1 MVAITY
7 VRCGGKTSYRYD
19 KNGQMIEEKT
29 GDSYHITYSYDKAG
43 NRKTVTN
50 SRGQITEYE
59 YDKAGRVIKQKDE
72 AGEISYTYDANG
84 NCLIISETV
93 SESGVQNV
101 SVNTITRSYDALNRV
116 TSQTDADGN
125 HIGYAYDTQGNL
137 SVLTYPDGKE
147 LEYSYDKNGNVILVT
162 DWENRETRFSYDK
175 NGRLV
180 RTERADGSTESRS
193 YDKAGQLLQIKDTAK
208 DGRLITDLSYS
219 YNENGNIE
227 QIRDKNAGTAGMKS
241 KTETMTYDAVNRLI
255 SYNGKAVSY
264 DTDGNMLY
272 GPLNGQMASFT
283 YDCRN
288 RLIRTET
295 DSGEVTKYL
304 YDAENNRIGIIKNAG
319 TEQESR
325 TGYVVDGTSGEL
337 TQILQSRTEEAA
349 KSADVGITTY
359 LYAGNRLLAEDGE
372 EYLTYHFNNVGS
384 TTAVTDKSGNIKYR
398 YAYSVYG
405 ELLKGNYGEVLFLY
419 NGQYGV
425 QSDDSG
431 LYYMRA
437 RYYNAAIKRF
447 INQDTVT
454 GSIESSQSL
463 NRYAYVEGNPVSYL
477 DPFGLEK
484 FDTSW
489 IHTLVLCMD
498 ISFAATGVILLATGN
513 VLAVL
518 RTATLY
524 AEVSKVLSLID
535 TIAYVYDFITADNDE
550 DRAKAVMGIA
560 INQLGEIIK
569 KGVFSLTDITKVY
582 EKEQVN
588 QIDTIIGYVYSTLSD
603 SSNSLIDEIMEAK

>member
-93 SESGVQNV
+93 SENGVQNV
-101 SVNTITRSYDALNRV
+101 SVNTITRTYDALNRV
-116 TSQTDADGN
+116 TGQTDADGN

-319 TEQESR
+319 TERESR
-325 TGYVVDGTSGEL
+325 TGYVVDSTSGEL

-359 LYAGNRLLAEDGE
+359 LYAGNRLLAEDGA

>member
-93 SESGVQNV
+93 SENGVQNV
-101 SVNTITRSYDALNRV
+101 SVNTITRTYDALNRV

-162 DWENRETRFSYDK
+162 DWENRETSFSYDK

-255 SYNGKAVSY
+255 SYNGKAV
-264 DTDGNMLY
+264 N
-272 GPLNGQMASFT
+272 
-283 YDCRN
+283 
-288 RLIRTET
+288 
-295 DSGEVTKYL
+295 

-325 TGYVVDGTSGEL
+325 TGYVVDSTSGEL

-349 KSADVGITTY
+349 KSADVGIITY
-359 LYAGNRLLAEDGE
+359 LYAGNRLLAEDGA

-463 NRYAYVEGNPVSYL
+463 NRYAYVEGNPISYL

-484 FDTSW
+484 TFLDETHQIINDFRLW
-489 IHTLVLCMD
+489 LVGIEGTLLVATIAMPELAVATAPIMAGIGESLELLTIID
-498 ISFAATGVILLATGN
+498 IS
-513 VLAVL
+513 
-518 RTATLY
+518 
-524 AEVSKVLSLID
+524 
-535 TIAYVYDFITADNDE
+535 AYSIQMCNAGDYNDE
-550 DRAKAVMGIA
+550 WFNALIGIA
-560 INQLGEIIK
+560 VNLLGTSASLEFKELFRGKNDYLKEGIMWIVERGEDKFESIIQ
-569 KGVFSLTDITKVY
+569 
-582 EKEQVN
+582 E
-588 QIDTIIGYVYSTLSD
+588 YS
-603 SSNSLIDEIMEAK
+603 N

>member
-93 SESGVQNV
+93 SENGVQNV
-101 SVNTITRSYDALNRV
+101 SVNTITRTYDALNRV

-227 QIRDKNAGTAGMKS
+227 QIRDKNAGTAGMES

-255 SYNGKAVSY
+255 SYNGKAV
-264 DTDGNMLY
+264 N
-272 GPLNGQMASFT
+272 
-283 YDCRN
+283 
-288 RLIRTET
+288 
-295 DSGEVTKYL
+295 

-325 TGYVVDGTSGEL
+325 TGYVVDSTSGEL

-463 NRYAYVEGNPVSYL
+463 NRYAYVEGNPISYL

-484 FDTSW
+484 TFLDETHQIINDFRLW
-489 IHTLVLCMD
+489 LVGIEGTLLVATIAMPELAVATAPIMAGIGESLELLTIID
-498 ISFAATGVILLATGN
+498 IS
-513 VLAVL
+513 
-518 RTATLY
+518 
-524 AEVSKVLSLID
+524 
-535 TIAYVYDFITADNDE
+535 AYSIQMCNAGDYNDE
-550 DRAKAVMGIA
+550 WFNALIGIA
-560 INQLGEIIK
+560 VNLLGTSASLEFKELFRGKNDYLKEGIMWIVERGEDKFESIIQ
-569 KGVFSLTDITKVY
+569 
-582 EKEQVN
+582 E
-588 QIDTIIGYVYSTLSD
+588 YS
-603 SSNSLIDEIMEAK
+603 N

>member
-93 SESGVQNV
+93 SENGVQNV
-101 SVNTITRSYDALNRV
+101 SVNTITRTYDALNRV

-162 DWENRETRFSYDK
+162 DWENREMRFSYDK

-227 QIRDKNAGTAGMKS
+227 QIRDKNAGTAGMES

-255 SYNGKAVSY
+255 SYNGKAV
-264 DTDGNMLY
+264 N
-272 GPLNGQMASFT
+272 
-283 YDCRN
+283 
-288 RLIRTET
+288 
-295 DSGEVTKYL
+295 

-325 TGYVVDGTSGEL
+325 TGYVVDSTSGEL

-349 KSADVGITTY
+349 KSADVGIITY
-359 LYAGNRLLAEDGE
+359 LYAGNRLLAEDGA

-405 ELLKGNYGEVLFLY
+405 GLLKGNYGEVLFLY

-463 NRYAYVEGNPVSYL
+463 NRYAYVEGNPISYL

-484 FDTSW
+484 TFLDETHQIINDFRLW
-489 IHTLVLCMD
+489 LVGIEGTLLVATIAMPELAVATAPIMAGIGESLELLTIID
-498 ISFAATGVILLATGN
+498 IS
-513 VLAVL
+513 
-518 RTATLY
+518 
-524 AEVSKVLSLID
+524 
-535 TIAYVYDFITADNDE
+535 AYSIQMCNAGDYNDE
-550 DRAKAVMGIA
+550 WFNALIGIA
-560 INQLGEIIK
+560 VNLLGTSASLEFKELFRGKNDYLKEGIMWIVERGEDKFESIIQ
-569 KGVFSLTDITKVY
+569 
-582 EKEQVN
+582 E
-588 QIDTIIGYVYSTLSD
+588 YS
-603 SSNSLIDEIMEAK
+603 N

>member
-162 DWENRETRFSYDK
+162 DWENRETSFSYDK

-227 QIRDKNAGTAGMKS
+227 QIRDKNAGTAGMES

-255 SYNGKAVSY
+255 SYNGKAV
-264 DTDGNMLY
+264 N
-272 GPLNGQMASFT
+272 
-283 YDCRN
+283 
-288 RLIRTET
+288 
-295 DSGEVTKYL
+295 

-325 TGYVVDGTSGEL
+325 TGYVVDSTSGEL

-359 LYAGNRLLAEDGE
+359 LYAGNRLLAEDGA

-425 QSDDSG
+425 QSDDSS

-489 IHTLVLCMD
+489 IHTLVVCMD

>member
-93 SESGVQNV
+93 SENGVQNV
-101 SVNTITRSYDALNRV
+101 SVNTITRTYDALNRV

-162 DWENRETRFSYDK
+162 DWENREMRFSYDK

-255 SYNGKAVSY
+255 SYNGKAV
-264 DTDGNMLY
+264 N
-272 GPLNGQMASFT
+272 
-283 YDCRN
+283 
-288 RLIRTET
+288 
-295 DSGEVTKYL
+295 

-325 TGYVVDGTSGEL
+325 TGYVVDSTSGEL

-349 KSADVGITTY
+349 KSADVGIITY
-359 LYAGNRLLAEDGE
+359 LYAGNRLLAEDGA

-484 FDTSW
+484 TFLDETHQIINDFRLW
-489 IHTLVLCMD
+489 LVGIEGTLLVATIAMPELAVATAPIMAGIGESLELLTIID
-498 ISFAATGVILLATGN
+498 IS
-513 VLAVL
+513 
-518 RTATLY
+518 
-524 AEVSKVLSLID
+524 
-535 TIAYVYDFITADNDE
+535 AYSIQMCNAGDYNDE
-550 DRAKAVMGIA
+550 WFNALIGIA
-560 INQLGEIIK
+560 VNLLGTSASLEFKELFRGKNDYLKEGIMWIVERGEDKFESIIQ
-569 KGVFSLTDITKVY
+569 
-582 EKEQVN
+582 E
-588 QIDTIIGYVYSTLSD
+588 YS
-603 SSNSLIDEIMEAK
+603 N

>member
-29 GDSYHITYSYDKAG
+29 GDSYHITYSYNGAG
-43 NRKTVTN
+43 NRVTVTN
-50 SRGQITEYE
+50 SRGQTAKYD
-59 YDKAGRVIKQKDE
+59 YDKAGRIIKQKDE
-72 AGEISYTYDANG
+72 AGEICYSYDANG
-84 NCLIISETV
+84 NCLTISETV
-93 SESGVQNV
+93 SENGMQSV
-101 SVNTITRSYDALNRV
+101 SVNTITRTYDALNRV

-125 HIGYAYDTQGNL
+125 HIGYAYDMQGNL

-162 DWENRETRFSYDK
+162 DWENRETSFSYDK

-227 QIRDKNAGTAGMKS
+227 QIRDKNAGTAGMES

-264 DTDGNMLY
+264 DADGNMLY

-288 RLIRTET
+288 RLIRTE
-295 DSGEVTKYL
+295 
-304 YDAENNRIGIIKNAG
+304 
-319 TEQESR
+319 
-325 TGYVVDGTSGEL
+325 
-337 TQILQSRTEEAA
+337 EAA

-359 LYAGNRLLAEDGE
+359 LYAGNRLLAEDGV
-372 EYLTYHFNNVGS
+372 EYLTYHFNNIGS
-384 TTAVTDKSGNIKYR
+384 TTAITDIEGNMKYS
-398 YAYSVYG
+398 YAYSAYG

-477 DPFGLEK
+477 DPFGLCPRK
-484 FDTSW
+484 DIYDL
-489 IHTLVLCMD
+489 IHRITDGIDLVCAITEGTLIICCAFPALREFSIPLFLKVTEFQLCID
-498 ISFAATGVILLATGN
+498 LADLSIS
-513 VLAVL
+513 
-518 RTATLY
+518 TL
-524 AEVSKVLSLID
+524 
-535 TIAYVYDFITADNDE
+535 
-550 DRAKAVMGIA
+550 
-560 INQLGEIIK
+560 EIIDNWNNY
-569 KGVFSLTDITKVY
+569 TIN
-582 EKEQVN
+582 EKEQGIAEIVVMLYEN
-588 QIDTIIGYVYSTLSD
+588 LAFKCIEKYDQSLEMQLKIYMT
-603 SSNSLIDEIMEAK
+603 SLIQEALDKVINK

>member
-93 SESGVQNV
+93 SESGVQSV
-101 SVNTITRSYDALNRV
+101 SVNTITRTYDALNRV

-125 HIGYAYDTQGNL
+125 HIGYAYDMQGNL

-162 DWENRETRFSYDK
+162 DWENRETSFSYDK

-227 QIRDKNAGTAGMKS
+227 QIRDKNAGTAGMES

-255 SYNGKAVSY
+255 SYNGKAV
-264 DTDGNMLY
+264 N
-272 GPLNGQMASFT
+272 
-283 YDCRN
+283 
-288 RLIRTET
+288 
-295 DSGEVTKYL
+295 

-405 ELLKGNYGEVLFLY
+405 ELLRGNYGEVLFLY

-463 NRYAYVEGNPVSYL
+463 NRYAYVEGNPISYL

-484 FDTSW
+484 TFLDETHQIINDFRLW
-489 IHTLVLCMD
+489 LVGIEGTLLVATIAMPELAVATAPIMAGIGESLELLTIID
-498 ISFAATGVILLATGN
+498 IS
-513 VLAVL
+513 
-518 RTATLY
+518 
-524 AEVSKVLSLID
+524 
-535 TIAYVYDFITADNDE
+535 AYSIQMCNAGDYNDE
-550 DRAKAVMGIA
+550 WFNALIGIA
-560 INQLGEIIK
+560 VNLLGTSASLEFKELFRGKDDYLKEGIMWIVERGEDKFESIIQ
-569 KGVFSLTDITKVY
+569 
-582 EKEQVN
+582 E
-588 QIDTIIGYVYSTLSD
+588 YS
-603 SSNSLIDEIMEAK
+603 N

>member
-93 SESGVQNV
+93 SENGVQNV
-101 SVNTITRSYDALNRV
+101 SVNTITRTYDALNRV

-162 DWENRETRFSYDK
+162 DWENREMRFSYDK

-255 SYNGKAVSY
+255 SYNGKAV
-264 DTDGNMLY
+264 N
-272 GPLNGQMASFT
+272 
-283 YDCRN
+283 
-288 RLIRTET
+288 
-295 DSGEVTKYL
+295 

-325 TGYVVDGTSGEL
+325 TGYVVDSTSGEL

-349 KSADVGITTY
+349 KSADVGIITY
-359 LYAGNRLLAEDGE
+359 LYAGNRLLAEDGA

-463 NRYAYVEGNPVSYL
+463 NRYAYVEGNPISYL

-484 FDTSW
+484 TFLDETHQIINDFRLW
-489 IHTLVLCMD
+489 LVGIEGTLLVATIAMPELAVATAPIMAGIGESLELLTIID
-498 ISFAATGVILLATGN
+498 IS
-513 VLAVL
+513 
-518 RTATLY
+518 
-524 AEVSKVLSLID
+524 
-535 TIAYVYDFITADNDE
+535 AYSIQMCNAGDYNDE
-550 DRAKAVMGIA
+550 WFNALIGIA
-560 INQLGEIIK
+560 VNLLGTSASLEFKELFRGKNDYLKEGIMWIVERGEDKFESIIQ
-569 KGVFSLTDITKVY
+569 
-582 EKEQVN
+582 E
-588 QIDTIIGYVYSTLSD
+588 YS
-603 SSNSLIDEIMEAK
+603 N